1 MDTPMLVRGNWSKA
15 RIFQPILRAY
25 AIGYLSST
33 TPRVISYLRRLKDD
47 RLSNKEKLEELIY
60 FNLAARYPKITKD
73 KLTFVAQL
81 SRTLTNVIRLDS
93 FPTFCALLV
102 AGSTVLPVL
111 LLRLCALVSS
121 RIGKISGPVKSR
133 VFLRFVRFVAAFV
146 SAWFSFQLLNKK
158 PIRQQGS
165 DVISS
170 HKTGSGANA
179 GHSPEKKITPQ
190 YSPDLAGRTMGL
202 TLFTFTR
209 AMDALVC
216 LGWSRWRASR
226 RGQNRWSLVETVA
239 PVLADTGLFAAS
251 SAVVMW
257 AWFYLP
263 ERLPRS
269 YGKWIGEV
277 AKVDI
282 RLIEALRRARRGIF
296 VYGKETGQARLL
308 ESMCEDY
315 NWPREWGDPSK
326 TIPIPCEM
334 VHMGCGPNCEKHAVW
349 RFAKTF
355 KFACATYI
363 PLQVVFRVRS
373 MKTMSSLWRALADS
387 LRSSTFLASFVS
399 IFYYSVCLA
408 RTRIGPK
415 IFSRETV
422 TPQMWDSGLCVG
434 AGCLMCGWSIL
445 VESAR
450 KRQEI
455 ALFVAPRAAA
465 TVLPRYYDKKTSGEW
480 TTRLDELAERVIF
493 LDSSRLD
500 AREPTKLSDGTYS
513 ADDLCLDQCVS
524 EDYEGPL
531 DEDVDCV
538 RRIPIDLRDE
548 KCLHLVRGWT
558 AECTARS
565 TCSKTLAVKL
575 PETII
580 EIPADP
586 AVAPKL
592 CSSNGRSGSY
602 VILSYCSGDFEPS
615 SQRES
620 GNTGFSA
627 PLDGPSLPKTLAD
640 AIEIARKLGY
650 QYLWTRTLCTSREE
664 WGSDPARIAALY
676 GQAALML
683 SAEAAKDP
691 DSGIFHDRR
700 VFYSPALGRNKDKYL
715 RQQLLRWTTDIEESA
730 TAGRG
735 SGQIRRCYV
744 KGAVQPYI
752 DRFLQDRVEEAGGV
766 GGEVDVSKRV
776 ARLEA
781 WHRCVDAFSKKSV
794 DVTSDKLLVMAP
806 LASAINDGTL
816 GEYLA
821 GIWSS
826 DIAFGLGRL
835 NTRYFDFGKK
845 FFSHNSFLRQELHQ
859 NSAFAPFNTPQSQKR
874 NASVMYYT
882 ASIVVGTLALAY
894 GSVPLYKMVCQQ
906 IGWNGQPVLTHRTG
920 DGDTSSRVTPVTDAR
935 RLRITFNG
943 SVSDVLPWKFTPQ
956 QREVCVLPGETAL
969 AFYTATNKGPTD
981 IIGVATYSVTPGQV
995 APYFSKIQCF
1005 CFEEQK
1011 LNAGESVDM
1020 PVFFF
1025 IDPDFVKDP
1034 AMKGIDTITL
1044 SYTFFKAKYDDNGV
1058 LKPIPAA

>member
-15 RIFQPILRAY
+15 RIFQPILRA
-25 AIGYLSST
+25 
-33 TPRVISYLRRLKDD
+33 
-47 RLSNKEKLEELIY
+47 LSNKEKLEELIY

-190 YSPDLAGRTMGL
+190 YSPDLAGRTMDL

-373 MKTMSSLWRALADS
+373 MKTMSSLWRALADA

>member
-47 RLSNKEKLEELIY
+47 RLGNKEKLEELIY

-373 MKTMSSLWRALADS
+373 MKTMSSLWRALADA

-465 TVLPRYYDKKTSGEW
+465 TVLPRYYDKKYQS
-480 TTRLDELAERVIF
+480 RERVTFALSAAILF
-493 LDSSRLD
+493 TCL
-500 AREPTKLSDGTYS
+500 RERPSM
-513 ADDLCLDQCVS
+513 
-524 EDYEGPL
+524 
-531 DEDVDCV
+531 
-538 RRIPIDLRDE
+538 
-548 KCLHLVRGWT
+548 VRGVFG
-558 AECTARS
+558 
-565 TCSKTLAVKL
+565 K
-575 PETII
+575 
-580 EIPADP
+580 
-586 AVAPKL
+586 
-592 CSSNGRSGSY
+592 
-602 VILSYCSGDFEPS
+602 
-615 SQRES
+615 
-620 GNTGFSA
+620 
-627 PLDGPSLPKTLAD
+627 
-640 AIEIARKLGY
+640 IA
-650 QYLWTRTLCTSREE
+650 
-664 WGSDPARIAALY
+664 
-676 GQAALML
+676 
-683 SAEAAKDP
+683 
-691 DSGIFHDRR
+691 
-700 VFYSPALGRNKDKYL
+700 
-715 RQQLLRWTTDIEESA
+715 
-730 TAGRG
+730 
-735 SGQIRRCYV
+735 
-744 KGAVQPYI
+744 
-752 DRFLQDRVEEAGGV
+752 
-766 GGEVDVSKRV
+766 
-776 ARLEA
+776 
-781 WHRCVDAFSKKSV
+781 KSV
-794 DVTSDKLLVMAP
+794 
-806 LASAINDGTL
+806 
-816 GEYLA
+816 
-821 GIWSS
+821 
-826 DIAFGLGRL
+826 
-835 NTRYFDFGKK
+835 
-845 FFSHNSFLRQELHQ
+845 
-859 NSAFAPFNTPQSQKR
+859 
-874 NASVMYYT
+874 
-882 ASIVVGTLALAY
+882 
-894 GSVPLYKMVCQQ
+894 
-906 IGWNGQPVLTHRTG
+906 
-920 DGDTSSRVTPVTDAR
+920 
-935 RLRITFNG
+935 
-943 SVSDVLPWKFTPQ
+943 
-956 QREVCVLPGETAL
+956 
-969 AFYTATNKGPTD
+969 
-981 IIGVATYSVTPGQV
+981 
-995 APYFSKIQCF
+995 
-1005 CFEEQK
+1005 
-1011 LNAGESVDM
+1011 
-1020 PVFFF
+1020 
-1025 IDPDFVKDP
+1025 
-1034 AMKGIDTITL
+1034 
-1044 SYTFFKAKYDDNGV
+1044 
-1058 LKPIPAA
+1058 LK

>member
-190 YSPDLAGRTMGL
+190 YSPDLAGRTMDL

-315 NWPREWGDPSK
+315 KWPREWGDPSK

-373 MKTMSSLWRALADS
+373 MKTMSSLWRALADA

-650 QYLWTRTLCTSREE
+650 QYLWTRTLCASREE

-826 DIAFGLGRL
+826 DIAFGLGWSRPYGVLRPATEYRAPSWSWASVDGTVMSRALGWPQDLMWEHAKDPSWLDKYQLRL
-835 NTRYFDFGKK
+835 VSHHLNLADPQRPYGHVLDGSHILVEGSCVGLKTLTRNLSGHGLTLVLD
-845 FFSHNSFLRQELHQ
+845 
-859 NSAFAPFNTPQSQKR
+859 QSQIFDCSCCIPRSADTQEADLDKF
-874 NASVMYYT
+874 
-882 ASIVVGTLALAY
+882 
-894 GSVPLYKMVCQQ
+894 GSDIEHYFCMVIQGDAWREEE
-906 IGWNGQPVLTHRTG
+906 GWNPHRGFCDLLILKSLHEVEVLM
-920 DGDTSSRVTPVTDAR
+920 RVGG
-935 RLRITFNG
+935 LRISVG
-943 SVSDVLPWKFTPQ
+943 SLTDPHSEFDALPWERRKL
-956 QREVCVLPGETAL
+956 RL
-969 AFYTATNKGPTD
+969 A
-981 IIGVATYSVTPGQV
+981 
-995 APYFSKIQCF
+995 
-1005 CFEEQK
+1005 
-1011 LNAGESVDM
+1011 
-1020 PVFFF
+1020 
-1025 IDPDFVKDP
+1025 
-1034 AMKGIDTITL
+1034 
-1044 SYTFFKAKYDDNGV
+1044 
-1058 LKPIPAA
+1058 